1 MRSKGIV
8 FGVGIGLWTWSIFV
22 TTASAGSEAETAELL
37 IKLMQAG
44 RGVVSANQD
53 LINDASKADKGF
65 TPDVF
70 GDRLIQKF
78 RETTNVD
85 LRSPSVPPATAK
97 LLLALVDSG
106 KEVVGEFQPVI
117 NKGGIGFKG
126 FIPAKW
132 GRMTAEKFTQRTGV
146 RMKLTSTNYRWP
158 GNRPDDF
165 EAEVL
170 RLFSEAN
177 YPKGKDYSKATT
189 VEGKQ
194 VLRVMAPEYVKP
206 FCLGCHGEP
215 KGDKDIT
222 GMKKEGYKDGDLA
235 GAISLVIPVVR

>member
-1 MRSKGIV
+1 
-8 FGVGIGLWTWSIFV
+8 
-22 TTASAGSEAETAELL
+22 
-37 IKLMQAG
+37 
-44 RGVVSANQD
+44 
-53 LINDASKADKGF
+53 
-65 TPDVF
+65 
-70 GDRLIQKF
+70 
-78 RETTNVD
+78 
-85 LRSPSVPPATAK
+85 
-97 LLLALVDSG
+97 
-106 KEVVGEFQPVI
+106 
-117 NKGGIGFKG
+117 
-126 FIPAKW
+126 
-132 GRMTAEKFTQRTGV
+132 
-146 RMKLTSTNYRWP
+146 MKLTSTNYRWP